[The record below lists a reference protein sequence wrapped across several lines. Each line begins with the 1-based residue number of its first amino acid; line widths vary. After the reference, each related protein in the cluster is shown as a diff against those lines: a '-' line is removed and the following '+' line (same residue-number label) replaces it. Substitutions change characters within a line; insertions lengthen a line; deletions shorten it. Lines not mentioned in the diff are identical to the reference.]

1 MEIIQIDNQSWRIED
16 QGVRFFLLTG
26 EEKALLVDSGMTV
39 RNAKEIAEDITSLPL
54 SLVNTHADPDHIG
67 SNDEFDSFLMN
78 SAEAVNYYNVQQR
91 TGNYIPAEDG
101 DIIDLGDRK
110 LRIIAIPGHT
120 PGSIALLD
128 EERRVLISGDTVQ
141 DGDIYMFG
149 LMREFHAYINSLK
162 KLESLKDKYDEIWPS
177 HGTFPISP
185 SIIPALI
192 DSAEK
197 WLRGELPSESFILR
211 GETIRR
217 ADAKC
222 AHFLCK

>member
-162 KLESLKDKYDEIWPS
+162 KL
-177 HGTFPISP
+177 
-185 SIIPALI
+185 
-192 DSAEK
+192 
-197 WLRGELPSESFILR
+197 
-211 GETIRR
+211 
-217 ADAKC
+217 
-222 AHFLCK
+222 